1 MHRTRSD
8 PGVGVAAVGG
18 TEYRQGAV
26 HYLLLVALGG
36 GAGALGTL
44 IGAGGGFVLVPML
57 LLLYPHESALTV
69 SSISLAVVV
78 FNAASGA
85 WAYARMGRVDYRSGL
100 LFAAATIP
108 GAIAGALTVDYVPR
122 LLFNAVFGLLMIL
135 LAAYLLSRRKER
147 TQLRRSPRA
156 RLTVRTVIEKGGAT
170 YTFAYNGRW
179 GVGLSVFV
187 GYLSSLLGIGGGII
201 HVPALVRLL
210 NFPIQIATATSQ
222 FILAIM
228 AFAGT
233 AAHIAAGS
241 FSPESAYRVIAL
253 GVGAVIGAQ
262 GGAQLSTRIRGVWLL
277 RGLAVALA
285 LVGIRILTM
294 AFGA

>member
-1 MHRTRSD
+1 M
-8 PGVGVAAVGG
+8 
-18 TEYRQGAV
+18 
-26 HYLLLVALGG
+26 HYLLLVMLGG

-44 IGAGGGFVLVPML
+44 IGAGGGVVLVPML

-78 FNAASGA
+78 FNATSGA

-100 LFAAATIP
+100 VFAAATVP

-122 LLFNAVFGLLMIL
+122 LVFNAIFGLLMIL
-135 LAAYLLSRRKER
+135 LAAYLFSRRKER

-156 RLTVRTVIEKGGAT
+156 HLTVRTVVEKGGAT
-170 YTFAYNGRW
+170 YTFAYNRRW

-201 HVPALVRLL
+201 HVPALVRVL
-210 NFPIQIATATSQ
+210 NFPVHIATATSQ

-233 AAHIAAGS
+233 AAHIAAGN
-241 FSPESAYRVIAL
+241 FPPESAYRVIAL
-253 GVGAVIGAQ
+253 GVGAVLGAQ
-262 GGAQLSTRIRGVWLL
+262 GGAQLSRRVHGVWLL
-277 RGLAVALA
+277 RGLAAALA
-285 LVGIRILTM
+285 LVGIRILMM

>member
-1 MHRTRSD
+1 M
-8 PGVGVAAVGG
+8 
-18 TEYRQGAV
+18 

-44 IGAGGGFVLVPML
+44 IGAGGGFILVPIL
-57 LLLYPHESALTV
+57 LLLYPHESALTI
-69 SSISLAVVV
+69 SSISLAVVL
-78 FNAASGA
+78 FNATSGS

-100 LFAAATIP
+100 VFAAATVP
-108 GAIAGALTVDYVPR
+108 GAVAGALTVDYVPR
-122 LLFNAVFGLLMIL
+122 LAFNAIFGVLMIVV
-135 LAAYLLSRRKER
+135 AGYLFTRRKER

-156 RLTVRTVIEKGGAT
+156 RLTVRTVVEKGGAT
-170 YTFAYNGRW
+170 YTYAYDRRW

-201 HVPALVRLL
+201 HVPALVRVLH
-210 NFPIQIATATSQ
+210 FPVHIATATSQ

-233 AAHIAAGS
+233 AVHIATGS
-241 FSPESAYRVIAL
+241 FSPESAFRILAL
-253 GVGAVIGAQ
+253 GMGAVAGAQ
-262 GGAQLSTRIRGVWLL
+262 GGARFSTRVRGVWLL

-285 LVGIRILTM
+285 LVGVRILTM